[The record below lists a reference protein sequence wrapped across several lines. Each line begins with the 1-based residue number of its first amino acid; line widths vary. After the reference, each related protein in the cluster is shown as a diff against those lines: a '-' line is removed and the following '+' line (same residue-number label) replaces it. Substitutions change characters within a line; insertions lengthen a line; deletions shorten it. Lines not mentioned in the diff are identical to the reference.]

1 MHPARVIIDH
11 SVLKHIRNLRNCYST
26 IRRNCENKKLCCL
39 KDLVVFIGHEYRY
52 TVNSR
57 EHVTHFE
64 CVAYHN
70 TGIFKQ
76 NIGDL

>member
-1 MHPARVIIDH
+1 M
-11 SVLKHIRNLRNCYST
+11 T
-26 IRRNCENKKLCCL
+26 IGLITTL
-39 KDLVVFIGHEYRY
+39 Y

-57 EHVTHFE
+57 EHVTHLE
-64 CVAYHN
+64 CVAYQN